1 MWQKLGLLAAL
12 CACGVAPPVLQAAD
26 EGDATTAVRGAPVV
40 QRLGSRRPAVGRPAV
55 RPVPRPGP
63 RPGVGVGLLPG
74 RRPGRAAKKPSLFEA
89 CQQAELVFTAT
100 LRGVAPGPV
109 ALSNPPI
116 YHHTLDL
123 EVKDV
128 FRGGLE
134 PGGRLAAHHSARQQ
148 RRPTFPLG
156 KLCIVV
162 AEKDPRSQRIRA
174 LRVERAAEKL
184 LADAKLAASLPVGW
198 SMKDGKAVSPWAGMG
213 EKAWPKDA
221 RPKKD
226 QVACSK
232 TGRPALLAGEG
243 IRMEV
248 APVPPPK
255 KIKWTNPD
263 GDGLYKITVTNTSKE
278 LRDVPALLTD
288 GEKVLW
294 NESLVIVCQGKARPA
309 PLCRPLKARPKP
321 TILEPGRS
329 VSGVVN
335 AFLLKDIRWP
345 RGGYRISFRFCLGE
359 LSSTQSFYYLSRH
372 HDKVRKAA
380 AAAAK

>member
-1 MWQKLGLLAAL
+1 MQ
-12 CACGVAPPVLQAAD
+12 QD
-26 EGDATTAVRGAPVV
+26 GAPGAAGGGGHPHEG
-40 QRLGSRRPAVGRPAV
+40 RPRPAA
-55 RPVPRPGP
+55 
-63 RPGVGVGLLPG
+63 
-74 RRPGRAAKKPSLFEA
+74 
-89 CQQAELVFTAT
+89 Q
-100 LRGVAPGPV
+100 
-109 ALSNPPI
+109 
-116 YHHTLDL
+116 
-123 EVKDV
+123 
-128 FRGGLE
+128 
-134 PGGRLAAHHSARQQ
+134 
-148 RRPTFPLG
+148 
-156 KLCIVV
+156 
-162 AEKDPRSQRIRA
+162 
-174 LRVERAAEKL
+174 
-184 LADAKLAASLPVGW
+184 
-198 SMKDGKAVSPWAGMG
+198 
-213 EKAWPKDA
+213 
-221 RPKKD
+221 
-226 QVACSK
+226 
-232 TGRPALLAGEG
+232 
-243 IRMEV
+243 
-248 APVPPPK
+248 

-380 AAAAK
+380 AAAGK